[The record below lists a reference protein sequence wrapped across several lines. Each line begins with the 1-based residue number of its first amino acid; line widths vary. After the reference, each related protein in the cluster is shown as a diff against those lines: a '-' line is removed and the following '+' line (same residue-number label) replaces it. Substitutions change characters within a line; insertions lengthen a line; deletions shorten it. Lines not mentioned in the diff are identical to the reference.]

1 MYDEC
6 TLKGDMTDIEPYFD
20 QFVEFIQHKVES
32 PEAKAVPRMMDLCKQ
47 GNLRLLTPLIQR
59 SKDKNP
65 GDKDKY
71 TILHCAAEHGQLKIV
86 QYLVPLLNDK
96 LPKTVTRKYPSTL
109 GGTITI
115 DNETPLHR
123 AALNGHL
130 SIIEFM
136 VPHLNDD
143 INPARGDGVTVLH
156 NAAHFGH
163 LNIVAYYTSILDNPN
178 PGRISNDAYRGRTPL
193 HLAAQQGHLE
203 VVKHLC
209 NLLEVKNPI
218 DDDGT
223 TPLHMAAQLGH
234 IDSVKYLVQFL
245 DNKHPKSG
253 IKYNYRTPLDW
264 AREKGKTEV
273 VNFLQNQ

>member
-1 MYDEC
+1 
-6 TLKGDMTDIEPYFD
+6 MTDFEPYLD
-20 QFVEFIQHKVES
+20 QFIES
-32 PEAKAVPRMMDLCKQ
+32 NLDQCVSLEDKDVDRMMDLCKR
-47 GNLRLLTPLIQR
+47 GNLKLLTPLIQR

-96 LPKTVTRKYPSTL
+96 LPKTGPRKYLSVL
-109 GGTITI
+109 GKTITI
-115 DNETPLHR
+115 DKETPLHL
-123 AALNGHL
+123 AALKGHL

-136 VPHLNDD
+136 VPYLNDD
-143 INPARGDGVTVLH
+143 INPADGDGWTVLH
-156 NAAHFGH
+156 TAAFYGY
-163 LNIVAYYTSILDNPN
+163 LSIVAYYTSKLDNPN

-253 IKYNYRTPLDW
+253 SNYNYRTPLDW

-273 VNFLQNQ
+273 VNFLENL